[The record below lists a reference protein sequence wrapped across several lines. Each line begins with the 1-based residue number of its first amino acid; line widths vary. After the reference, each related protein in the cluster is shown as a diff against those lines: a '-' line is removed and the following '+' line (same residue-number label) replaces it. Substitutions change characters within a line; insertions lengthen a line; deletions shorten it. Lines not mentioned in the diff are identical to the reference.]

1 MLPCFSLLP
10 SPNKQQHKG
19 YGHFTPPCVG
29 IESIEVGAIDIDF
42 LSVLSGSPK
51 GNHRQDFRYCVYWRR
66 PLNNYFLLLV
76 VPIIIHHHHQQQ
88 QQQQPGTV
96 GLDVTLQLNNTNPF
110 GIVYKQNKQGLIS
123 HGDQQIGFFTIPDGT
138 SHGMQS
144 STSKIAATLRA
155 GPDGLDMATA
165 SAFMGGNKVTIGFSG
180 EISAVGWLDSA
191 PAIVGFQCNA
201 TVTGL
206 SGAEAEVDC
215 YAQYVIEALNERGS
229 ASVTHEEMQRVNT
242 ACYV

>member
-1 MLPCFSLLP
+1 
-10 SPNKQQHKG
+10 
-19 YGHFTPPCVG
+19 VA
-29 IESIEVGAIDIDF
+29 SIT
-42 LSVLSGSPK
+42 
-51 GNHRQDFRYCVYWRR
+51 
-66 PLNNYFLLLV
+66 NNYNYSFLL
-76 VPIIIHHHHQQQ
+76 HHH
-88 QQQQPGTV
+88 QPGTV

-110 GIVYKQNKQGLIS
+110 GIMYKQNKQGLIS
-123 HGDQQIGFFTIPDGT
+123 HGAQQIGFFTIPDGT
-138 SHGMQS
+138 IVSKAS

-155 GPDGLDMATA
+155 GPNGLDMATA
-165 SAFMGGNKVTIGFSG
+165 TAFMGGNKVTIGFSG

-215 YAQYVIEALNERGS
+215 YAQYVIKALNEKGS